1 MTEYTNNYGLNKY
14 SDGDAA
20 NLRDQYNASMDIIDG
35 KLKTASD
42 NAQNA
47 VNASTQNTSKINDIN
62 DNLSALHADTAENAG
77 SLYEKIVTASSNAQ
91 NAVDA
96 SAQNAKNIAAINN
109 NLNALHADTAENAGS
124 LYEKIVTAETSLRN
138 TPIVFIGDSI
148 TQGYGATNPG
158 EDRWPKL
165 LCDYYNATQVN
176 HAVGGSGFT
185 VNGSQ
190 ANGRFDIQAQ
200 TCANDN
206 SFDHSLVRC
215 VFIAGGVND
224 GAVSSYATADQVAT
238 ACVSIVRNAFPNAKI
253 YAIIGL
259 SGSLKY
265 GGHSAGNTPIV
276 SRLKYYNHLI
286 DLFKNLNC
294 ATVPGWLV
302 YSLNS
307 IYQSADC
314 LHPNTKGYR
323 LIAGTIINLM
333 NGGVFHPQS
342 QGWTWTLTNNSNNTS
357 YLNISLDEGSMN
369 INTRLDYT
377 VKEGDEGAG
386 TRRVSVAKLISLPD
400 FFRAGV
406 KNSQNIYIPS
416 CVYLNTYF
424 YTSVGYASIS
434 TVDGVSWINLYAEAT
449 GSSATISAGTTV
461 SAIFNIT
468 VPLFGS

>member
-1 MTEYTNNYGLNKY
+1 MTEYTDNYGLNKY

-20 NLRDQYNASMDIIDG
+20 NLRDQYNTSMDIIDG
-35 KLKTASD
+35 KLKTAND

-47 VNASTQNTSKINDIN
+47 VNASTQNTSKINDIIATMDIIDGKLKTAN
-62 DNLSALHADTAENAG
+62 D
-77 SLYEKIVTASSNAQ
+77 NAQ
-91 NAVDA
+91 NAVNA
-96 SAQNAKNIAAINN
+96 STQNTSKINDIIA
-109 NLNALHADTAENAGS
+109 
-124 LYEKIVTAETSLRN
+124 TAETSLRN

-148 TQGYGATNPG
+148 TQGYGATNPE
-158 EDRWPKL
+158 EDRWSKL
-165 LCDYYNATQVN
+165 LCDYYDATQVN

-238 ACVSIVRNAFPNAKI
+238 ACVSTVRDAFPNAKI

-265 GGHSAGNTPIV
+265 GGHPAGDTPIV
-276 SRLKYYNHLI
+276 SRLNYYNHLV

-307 IYQSADC
+307 IYQSTDC
-314 LHPNTKGYR
+314 LHPNTKGYK

-342 QGWTWTLTNNSNNTS
+342 QGWTWTLTNNSDSTS
-357 YLNISLDEGSMN
+357 YLNINLNDASMN
-369 INTRLDYT
+369 INARLDYT

-386 TRRVSVAKLISLPD
+386 TRRVSVTKLVSLPD

-406 KNSQNIYIPS
+406 RNHQNINIPS

-424 YTSVGYASIS
+424 YTSVGYASLN
-434 TVDGVSWINLYAEAT
+434 TVDGVSWVNMYAEAPE
-449 GSSATISAGTTV
+449 SSVTIQAGTKM
-461 SAIFNIT
+461 SAIFNIN
-468 VPLFGS
+468 VPLFGN